1 MPHNGMHLQLLEPA
15 LHQNIAFGVGRTGS
29 IRRAQRW
36 LGLARSN
43 MLGRRLGGGIDR
55 TAHLGRRD
63 WRDWLTGTTFTWL
76 LGMLG
81 GTAKHCST
89 ETWKFLKASIGWLD
103 GLDGEKAEGRGFGGE
118 ESGRADV
125 PFGHATV
132 ASAFSVADNGQ
143 SRQPMAQNGWWP
155 HARGGIRAPL
165 TPKVAPPRH
174 NPWPLIPSHPCQPLP
189 IHAICEDQLL
199 LSSSFLSTYSKK
211 PFSQIHSFP
220 FPRSRLLV
228 DLILRSISHSTTT
241 KHLKVARPTSSISA
255 PVRFRPTQVTRRT
268 LHFAVFGT
276 ACLAAWSPFIRNRRL
291 SLGDP
296 RKLDKLHE

>member
-1 MPHNGMHLQLLEPA
+1 MAPAFGTALREVEWKIIVISSPGQSAEQGKVRYAGCSPLVPLESGMQAMPHNGMHLQLLEPA

-103 GLDGEKAEGRGFGGE
+103 GLEGEKAEGRGFGGE
-118 ESGRADV
+118 EKAAERMSRS
-125 PFGHATV
+125 AT
-132 ASAFSVADNGQ
+132 
-143 SRQPMAQNGWWP
+143 R
-155 HARGGIRAPL
+155 
-165 TPKVAPPRH
+165 
-174 NPWPLIPSHPCQPLP
+174 PLP
-189 IHAICEDQLL
+189 V
-199 LSSSFLSTYSKK
+199 
-211 PFSQIHSFP
+211 
-220 FPRSRLLV
+220 RSPLPTMGNQGNLW
-228 DLILRSISHSTTT
+228 
-241 KHLKVARPTSSISA
+241 LKMDGGL
-255 PVRFRPTQVTRRT
+255 TR
-268 LHFAVFGT
+268 
-276 ACLAAWSPFIRNRRL
+276 AAGYERR
-291 SLGDP
+291 
-296 RKLDKLHE
+296 